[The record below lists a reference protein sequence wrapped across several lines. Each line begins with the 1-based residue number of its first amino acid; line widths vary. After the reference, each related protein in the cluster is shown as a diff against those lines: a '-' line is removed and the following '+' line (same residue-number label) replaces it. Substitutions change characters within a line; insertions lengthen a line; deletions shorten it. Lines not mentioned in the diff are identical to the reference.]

1 MKKTYIN
8 PAMVVVPF
16 IATQVIANSLN
27 GLTGLDDVSMGE
39 GDFTGGASDVKGFD
53 NKSIWDDEW

>member
-16 IATQVIANSLN
+16 IATQVIASSLN
-27 GLTGLDDVSMGE
+27 AVTGLDDVTKGE
-39 GDFTGGASDVKGFD
+39 GDFTGVADVKVITSSNLWD
-53 NKSIWDDEW
+53 NEW

>member
-16 IATQVIANSLN
+16 IATQVIASSLN
-27 GLTGLDDVSMGE
+27 AVTGLDDVTKGE
-39 GDFTGGASDVKGFD
+39 GDFTGGFADVKVYTSSNLWD
-53 NKSIWDDEW
+53 NEW